1 MTPYSRFRMISNV
14 TTTALLMGAVFAIWP
29 VASGMIAAATGS
41 LTPAYWAATAG
52 AALTAVL
59 VSLTISGAVF
69 PLLFRM
75 GFLRRMV
82 LGQHYLEGLWLQAE
96 HDDENGNRLTLIQ
109 IRPQGYGYT
118 FSGQIFDRN
127 LNVMSQS
134 PVEMMRCGPLD
145 ISYFYATLPGSDGE
159 RSDSGRAYLSFRPF
173 RGRAL
178 TYTGYGQS
186 DLMRHSFRIEGV
198 KVRKWKELRRLQKR
212 DMQAEILAAYWE
224 RFFNEAVTPEEALPD
239 VPEMADLQE
248 AFEPPAIRRP
258 VIVETH
264 QPAFVDRRSGE
275 SEASED
281 GPVIQRRRAS
291 DWRSDDT
298 TPTADRIRARMME
311 DAAEV
316 EEEEEE
322 IEAEAETW
330 DEDDMTAEDAG
341 AEEDTWDAEE
351 AEEETEEEEE
361 YEASEDDEED
371 LEEQEFE
378 AEEDEEIQAEEEEE
392 YESDAEENEAD
403 AEGDKEEPVL
413 IRNRYAR
420 R

>member
-14 TTTALLMGAVFAIWP
+14 TTSALVMGAVFAMWP

-41 LTPAYWAATAG
+41 LTPAYWAATGG
-52 AALTAVL
+52 AALTALL

-75 GFLRRMV
+75 GFLRSMV

-109 IRPQGYGYT
+109 IKPQGYGYT

-224 RFFNEAVTPEEALPD
+224 TFFNETVTPDEALPD

-258 VIVETH
+258 VIVETR
-264 QPAFVDRRSGE
+264 QPAFVDRRGGD

-298 TPTADRIRARMME
+298 TPTADRIRARLME
-311 DAAEV
+311 EAAEL
-316 EEEEEE
+316 EEEEE
-322 IEAEAETW
+322 IDADAEIWE
-330 DEDDMTAEDAG
+330 DEDVTADEAG
-341 AEEDTWDAEE
+341 AEEESWDAEE
-351 AEEETEEEEE
+351 AEEEAEEEE
-361 YEASEDDEED
+361 YEASEEDQEELEEESDAEED
-371 LEEQEFE
+371 EEFE
-378 AEEDEEIQAEEEEE
+378 AEEDEE
-392 YESDAEENEAD
+392 YEAD
-403 AEGDKEEPVL
+403 AEESETSAVDGKEEPVL